1 MMETTMKSV
10 LLIRRWSMR
19 LPLSRGQ
26 GARANTLH
34 TQKSL
39 ESGGDATVK
48 IPFAKVARIRP
59 QESVGAMAAAL
70 LAGAAI
76 GGWVMSTMSTT
87 SAAAVEDMSAV
98 EMMRKNVINNL
109 PHDELKHRLIGSYV
123 VRGTDPD
130 GRPYAG
136 AGIVDIALAPSGALE
151 LDWDNGK
158 QVGVAQVIGDVLVV
172 ACLIKGRTAILMMTI
187 NPDGS
192 LSGKWSRRTDRGQ
205 KGTETW
211 TKA

>member
-1 MMETTMKSV
+1 
-10 LLIRRWSMR
+10 
-19 LPLSRGQ
+19 
-26 GARANTLH
+26 
-34 TQKSL
+34 
-39 ESGGDATVK
+39 VK
-48 IPFAKVARIRP
+48 IPFAKYVARIRP

-87 SAAAVEDMSAV
+87 SAAAVEDLSAV